1 MIGLFAKN
9 TQANTRRRE
18 REGNKPAERSVLILA
33 RKLRK
38 TKEACR
44 NSAPLRESADR
55 SSPGLGESVPS
66 PPPSSSRPRKSHDN
80 STTPSTLVSTEP
92 PILLRFQAFLVRGGE
107 RALRFHVET
116 RSSREERR
124 AKKKKE
130 KKTAVHSTRRAF
142 TRVFEEERG
151 GWRWRKWRPEEVRE
165 RGPFVEMPSVPLF
178 AEAGE
183 ASLEHRII
191 AAVPARI
198 PERKGSSWF
207 SPGAVYR
214 LPEKK
219 PRLSL
224 ETGGTLRASPLTFSA
239 NLRSSPSVV
248 RQEEGKCVDP
258 LIESDRFSVS
268 IF

>member
-1 MIGLFAKN
+1 M
-9 TQANTRRRE
+9 
-18 REGNKPAERSVLILA
+18 
-33 RKLRK
+33 
-38 TKEACR
+38 
-44 NSAPLRESADR
+44 
-55 SSPGLGESVPS
+55 
-66 PPPSSSRPRKSHDN
+66 
-80 STTPSTLVSTEP
+80 
-92 PILLRFQAFLVRGGE
+92 
-107 RALRFHVET
+107 ET

-219 PRLSL
+219 TAAF
-224 ETGGTLRASPLTFSA
+224 TGNRRNFKSKSSYLLGKPSILAVRCSPGGRKMR
-239 NLRSSPSVV
+239 RSSN
-248 RQEEGKCVDP
+248 R
-258 LIESDRFSVS
+258 IR
-268 IF
+268 